1 MAWSQFSGSGPNKQ
15 GTLYSG
21 ALTAEDVYAQAQQL
35 GIMHASGRIGD
46 DEFAQQMQA
55 LGSIKSLDSDQR
67 QYLFTMAQN
76 RLSQGENSRLS
87 GGINND
93 LVARAGQDYA
103 RTDLTSRIASE
114 PLKQYEND
122 AALKRRLVEN
132 NQIANANNV
141 IKSLDTLQQSRDNN
155 ARLIS
160 TALSNQ
166 TPLGLGGGMST
177 R

>member
-1 MAWSQFSGSGPNKQ
+1 MVWSQFSGSGPNQHSAMNQ
-15 GTLYSG
+15 GITNTVS
-21 ALTAEDVYAQAQQL
+21 ATAQAQQVTNAY
-35 GIMHASGRIGD
+35 ASGAISRN
-46 DEFAQQMQA
+46 EFVKVMQG
-55 LGSIKSLDSDQR
+55 LGSIAGLDPDQR
-67 QYLFTMAQN
+67 SYIFNLTQN
-76 RLSQGENSRLS
+76 SLSQGENSRVS
-87 GGINND
+87 GSINND
-93 LVARAGQDYA
+93 LVTRAGQDYA
-103 RTDLTSRIASE
+103 QTDLTSRIASE

>member
-1 MAWSQFSGSGPNKQ
+1 M
-15 GTLYSG
+15 
-21 ALTAEDVYAQAQQL
+21 E
-35 GIMHASGRIGD
+35 
-46 DEFAQQMQA
+46 A
-55 LGSIKSLDSDQR
+55 LGSIRSLDPDQR
-67 QYLFTMAQN
+67 QFILELARN
-76 RLSQGENSRLS
+76 GISQGENAIVS

-93 LVARAGQDYA
+93 LVKRAGQDYA
-103 RTDLTSRIASE
+103 QTDLTSRIASE
-114 PLKQYEND
+114 PLKQYQND
-122 AALKRRLVEN
+122 AAMKRRLIEN

-141 IKSLDTLQQSRDNN
+141 IKSLDTLQNSRDNN

>member
-1 MAWSQFSGSGPNKQ
+1 LQAEQLHRAVTSGQ
-15 GTLYSG
+15 
-21 ALTAEDVYAQAQQL
+21 
-35 GIMHASGRIGD
+35 IGR
-46 DEFAQQMQA
+46 DEFARQMEA
-55 LGSIKSLDSDQR
+55 LGSIRSLDPDQR
-67 QYLFTMAQN
+67 QFILELARN
-76 RLSQGENSRLS
+76 GISQGENAIVS

-93 LVARAGQDYA
+93 LVKRAGQDYA
-103 RTDLTSRIASE
+103 QTDLTSRIASE
-114 PLKQYEND
+114 PLKQYQND
-122 AALKRRLVEN
+122 AAMKRRLIEN

-141 IKSLDTLQQSRDNN
+141 IKSLDTLQNSRDNN